1 MPGYSK
7 ETRWFKRNM
16 WCCETGGLNMEIS
29 TEDIEKLLYQI
40 RDIRRLCHQMI
51 DEFPRIPEDTSSSII
66 VQDFISDLKAWKE
79 KWIKK

>member
-29 TEDIEKLLYQI
+29 TEDIEKLLCQI
-40 RDIRRLCHQMI
+40 SDIRRLYHQMI
-51 DEFPRIPEDTSSSII
+51 DEFPKIPDDMSSDII
-66 VQDFISDLKAWKE
+66 VQDFITDVKIWHD

>member
-1 MPGYSK
+1 
-7 ETRWFKRNM
+7 
-16 WCCETGGLNMEIS
+16 MELS
-29 TEDIEKLLYQI
+29 TEDFDKILYSIREIRKLY
-40 RDIRRLCHQMI
+40 HQMI